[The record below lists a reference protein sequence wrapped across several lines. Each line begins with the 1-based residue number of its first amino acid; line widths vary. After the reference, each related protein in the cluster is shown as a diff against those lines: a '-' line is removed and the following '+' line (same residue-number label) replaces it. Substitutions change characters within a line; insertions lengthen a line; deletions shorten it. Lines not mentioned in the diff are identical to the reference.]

1 MNNDIAVFNELEEQ
15 RYLAMRQGDL
25 KAFEDLSHPQLS
37 YVHSNGVHDS
47 LSSYLKK
54 CRDGLYVYHRIDHRV
69 HDVRVS
75 GDTVLVFGEMSADI
89 TSHGIAKSLHNRT
102 LTVWIKTGLQWRF
115 FAYQPT
121 PMAKPSAL

>member
-25 KAFEDLSHPQLS
+25 QAFEDLSHPQLS
-37 YVHSNGVHDS
+37 YVHSN
-47 LSSYLKK
+47 
-54 CRDGLYVYHRIDHRV
+54 DHRV
-69 HDVRVS
+69 HDVRIS

-89 TSHGIAKSLHNRT
+89 TSHGIAKTLHNRT